1 MERTEKLRAA
11 KEKLK
16 KFQKKLHDSRQ
27 PSTTPDKEE
36 SEAIENVFAN
46 QESFNNGDQIT
57 LQSKEDNNSQAS
69 STVSDQIDQVLS
81 LASARRLSDIT
92 RDDVELSKIRLEQ
105 LEREQSTNYLKNQQL
120 MVQIQELE
128 SSLKQSVRLPFLTTF
143 LLYNSYFVFSVV
155 KSG

>member
-16 KFQKKLHDSRQ
+16 KFQKKLQDSRQ

-36 SEAIENVFAN
+36 AEAIENVFDHP
-46 QESFNNGDQIT
+46 ESFSNNGEDIT
-57 LQSKEDNNSQAS
+57 LHFKEDNNSQAS

-81 LASARRLSDIT
+81 SASARRLSDIT
-92 RDDVELSKIRLEQ
+92 RDDAELSKIRLEQ

-120 MVQIQELE
+120 LVQIQELE
-128 SSLKQSVRLPFLTTF
+128 SSLKQSVRILMNFDP
-143 LLYNSYFVFSVV
+143 Y
-155 KSG
+155 